1 MITCLAYYVIIF
13 SIFSIFFIVKN
24 NITFNNRNMILDAIF
39 AYRTDCIIQ
48 RVNAVVDYKD
58 MEDYNKTLF
67 RFYDF
72 GYKHILPEDK
82 FKIIEPYLK

>member
-1 MITCLAYYVIIF
+1 MITSLAYCMFMF
-13 SIFSIFFIVKN
+13 SIFLAIKN
-24 NITFNNRNMILDAIF
+24 HTTFKNRIMILDAIL
-39 AYRTDCIIQ
+39 AYRTDCAIQ
-48 RVNAVVDYKD
+48 YVNAVVDYED